1 MELAYQGLFIRLPFE
16 GAVGVEAFEMN
27 ASFNDHVTLRLL
39 LLVEEEKIEAL
50 IHGIGDGDDIE
61 VYKAEADGL
70 LYAGKITD
78 AKMEQ
83 DRSLHLLQLEA
94 ASYTMEWGLAPVS
107 QSFLNLDTTY
117 RQVMDKVLKNQKD
130 AEILDCATKGAVIP
144 DFLLQYEESDWN
156 FLVRLASHFHTL

>member
-1 MELAYQGLFIRLPFE
+1 
-16 GAVGVEAFEMN
+16 
-27 ASFNDHVTLRLL
+27 
-39 LLVEEEKIEAL
+39 
-50 IHGIGDGDDIE
+50 
-61 VYKAEADGL
+61 
-70 LYAGKITD
+70 
-78 AKMEQ
+78 MEQ

-130 AEILDCATKGAVIP
+130 AEILDCASKGAVIP

-156 FLVRLASHFHTL
+156 FLVRTFCARQKSCLAVTFHLRVSCGRIFCSLPRR

>member
-1 MELAYQGLFIRLPFE
+1 
-16 GAVGVEAFEMN
+16 MN

-83 DRSLHLLQLEA
+83 DRSLHLCSWKQLLIP
-94 ASYTMEWGLAPVS
+94 W
-107 QSFLNLDTTY
+107 N
-117 RQVMDKVLKNQKD
+117 
-130 AEILDCATKGAVIP
+130 GACTGKPELSELRHNIQAGYGQGP
-144 DFLLQYEESDWN
+144 
-156 FLVRLASHFHTL
+156 

>member
-83 DRSLHLLQLEA
+83 DRSTFCSWKQLLIPWNGGLH
-94 ASYTMEWGLAPVS
+94 
-107 QSFLNLDTTY
+107 
-117 RQVMDKVLKNQKD
+117 R
-130 AEILDCATKGAVIP
+130 
-144 DFLLQYEESDWN
+144 
-156 FLVRLASHFHTL
+156 

>member
-94 ASYTMEWGLAPVS
+94 ASYTMDWGLAPVS
-107 QSFLNLDTTY
+107 QSVLPVIFIPLWY
-117 RQVMDKVLKNQKD
+117 RTAVRRMDGPILEFRIWGKNR
-130 AEILDCATKGAVIP
+130 
-144 DFLLQYEESDWN
+144 S
-156 FLVRLASHFHTL
+156 

>member
-83 DRSLHLLQLEA
+83 DRSLHLLQPKQLLIP
-94 ASYTMEWGLAPVS
+94 W
-107 QSFLNLDTTY
+107 N
-117 RQVMDKVLKNQKD
+117 
-130 AEILDCATKGAVIP
+130 GACTGKPELSELRHNIQAGYGQGP
-144 DFLLQYEESDWN
+144 
-156 FLVRLASHFHTL
+156 